1 VKVAYTRQNKSSA
14 IKFFDAHKKKSRTR
28 IHAMADMTPTQGR
41 YLAYIHAYTEG
52 FGLPPAETEI
62 AEGLGVAPPSAHQM
76 MKTLEKK
83 GLIRRQPGVPRSI
96 EILIARDAIPKWKGK
111 RIKRTVREWTWDSP
125 KVRHREQASGGT
137 AAVYRFKIVLEGS
150 DPVIWRRIETRDVT
164 LEQLHAL
171 IQTAMGWTNSHLHQF
186 EIAGSRYT
194 DPRFMMDDGD
204 DFGATDYSGLR
215 VSDLVEKH
223 GAKLRM
229 SYEYDFGDS
238 WQHEIVLEK
247 VTESEPGIRYP
258 RCLDGDRACPPEDVG
273 GVYSFADY
281 VEAITDPSHS
291 EYDNFLEWNGPFDP
305 VEFDAAKTTRRMR
318 KGLPT
323 W

>member
-1 VKVAYTRQNKSSA
+1 
-14 IKFFDAHKKKSRTR
+14 
-28 IHAMADMTPTQGR
+28 MADVTPTQGR

-52 FGLPPAETEI
+52 FGLPPAESEI
-62 AEGLGVAPPSAHQM
+62 ADAIGVSPPSVNQM

-96 EILIARDAIPKWKGK
+96 EILIAPEAIPKWKGK
-111 RIKRTVREWTWDSP
+111 RISRTVWEWTLASP
-125 KVRHREQASGGT
+125 APAARHPGQTSGGK
-137 AAVYRFKIVLEGS
+137 AAVYRFKIILQDS
-150 DPVIWRRIETRDVT
+150 DPAIWRRIETKDVA

-194 DPRFMMDDGD
+194 DLRFMMDDLD
-204 DFGATDYSGLR
+204 DFGAVDYSGLR
-215 VSDLVEKH
+215 IGDLVAKH

-229 SYEYDFGDS
+229 GYEYDFGDG
-238 WQHEIVLEK
+238 WQHAVVLEK

-258 RCLDGDRACPPEDVG
+258 RCIDGERACPPEDVG
-273 GVYSFADY
+273 GVYGFADY
-281 VEAITDPSHS
+281 VEAIANPDHA
-291 EYDNFLEWNGPFDP
+291 EHDDFLECYGPFDP
-305 VEFDAAKTTRRMR
+305 AEFDAAKATRRMR